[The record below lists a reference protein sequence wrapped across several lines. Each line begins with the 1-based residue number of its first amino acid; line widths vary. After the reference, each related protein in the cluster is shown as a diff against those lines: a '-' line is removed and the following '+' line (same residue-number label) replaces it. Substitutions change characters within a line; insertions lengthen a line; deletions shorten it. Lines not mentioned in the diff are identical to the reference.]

1 MRISKQLNV
10 EELWE
15 DQDSNIK
22 EGITR
27 SVLKSMVLRDQPILD
42 QIQDEIFR
50 MRLDSRCFLSGPP
63 GTGKTTTLI
72 KRLGQKTDIFVEKE
86 FEQEN
91 RLADEVERDT
101 NIPHEKSW
109 YLFSPTELLKQYV
122 KEAAAREA
130 LPATDQEMFTWNQ
143 FSRMIARDELNLLNF
158 GERKSR
164 FVFDDQTVGILEA
177 SIDLIAWFNDFREYF
192 KSENEADLENNV
204 KQLSK
209 HGQRS
214 LQDLGKKFLQG
225 LERF

>member
-1 MRISKQLNV
+1 MLKLNPVKSNQEWDSRNTIMDLEKFGKSTIHSLRTLLAKPFTKKLPHPEEVKSENLKPVNV

-27 SVLKSMVLRDQPILD
+27 SVLHSMLLRDQPILD
-42 QIQDEIFR
+42 QFQDDIFR

-109 YLFSPTELLKQYV
+109 YLFSPTDLLKQYV

-130 LPATDQEMFTWNQ
+130 LPATDQEMYTWIQ
-143 FSRMIARDELNLLNF
+143 FSRKIARD
-158 GERKSR
+158 KSKP
-164 FVFDDQTVGILEA
+164 
-177 SIDLIAWFNDFREYF
+177 Y
-192 KSENEADLENNV
+192 
-204 KQLSK
+204 
-209 HGQRS
+209 
-214 LQDLGKKFLQG
+214 
-225 LERF
+225 